1 MMDEKESPARPN
13 EGIPLSEN
21 RIGEEGLPYYYSR
34 EHRLSRAPDS
44 VRALYE
50 EKAPP
55 KFNLLRPL
63 LSTRPNAVLF
73 ATMMVLALIT
83 LVVGFSGIGS
93 REQDYYGNRVSV
105 SAARYDGAAVIT
117 LKKNRRP
124 GGIAYTGVLDVAVFP
139 QALAQA
145 GDSGIPPAAY
155 PYHISFSSREAEEF
169 RFSVPFEETEL
180 VVKIFREETGEDG
193 SLAFK
198 VKAK

>member
-1 MMDEKESPARPN
+1 MDKKESPARPN
-13 EGIPLSEN
+13 EGLPLSES
-21 RIGEEGLPYYYSR
+21 RVVEEGLPYYYSR

-50 EKAPP
+50 GKAPP

-63 LSTRPNAVLF
+63 LSTRLNTVLF
-73 ATMMVLALIT
+73 GTMMVFTLIILA
-83 LVVGFSGIGS
+83 VGFSGIAS

-124 GGIAYTGVLDVAVFP
+124 DGVAYTGVLDVAVFP

-155 PYHISFSSREAEEF
+155 PYRVSFSSRPAEEF
-169 RFSVPFEETEL
+169 HFSVPFEETEL
-180 VVKIFREETGEDG
+180 VVKIFHEETEGGG